1 MKNFLLLILLLS
13 FNEIVL
19 SQTTTPNWGNFNFNT
34 EERTVSWVKVFE
46 IDPSLKIKDLKD
58 SFVENNLIEIQS
70 GDSVSFTG
78 SFVKRSIDIQK
89 YGYKRGNTPM
99 GLLDTEQTCKVVVEY
114 KEGKYRVTLT
124 DLGQINNGMSDILM
138 KGMFGMNT
146 PTSKGNFVSYN
157 GELTFTKNNE
167 VRKSVSLLYEILD
180 KFYSDMFI
188 YKKPVNKVDN
198 W

>member
-58 SFVENNLIEIQS
+58 SFVENNIVEIQS

-89 YGYKRGNTPM
+89 YGFKRGNTPM
-99 GLLDTEQTCKVVVEY
+99 GLLDTEQTCEVKIEY

-124 DLGQINNGMSDILM
+124 DLGQINNGMSDIFM
-138 KGMFGMNT
+138 KGIFGMNT

-167 VRKSVSLLYEILD
+167 VRKVSLLYEVLD

-188 YKKPVNKVDN
+188 YKKPVIKVDN